1 MRTFP
6 VAALVASVMLTGS
19 AISASAAQAPKAA
32 PKATAT
38 HAPATHAAKEH
49 TAMGTVKSVDATTLV
64 LKTKKGDMSFNVG
77 SAMHKEV
84 ATTGANVTVHYKT
97 EGKTMTATDVMA
109 APAAT
114 AKKK

>member
-6 VAALVASVMLTGS
+6 VAALVASLMLTGS

-32 PKATAT
+32 PKTT
-38 HAPATHAAKEH
+38 TATHAAKDH

-97 EGKTMTATDVMA
+97 EGKTMTATDVTA
-109 APAAT
+109 APPVT

>member
-1 MRTFP
+1 MRTSP
-6 VAALVASVMLTGS
+6 VTALVASLMLTGS
-19 AISASAAQAPKAA
+19 AIGVSAAQAPKS
-32 PKATAT
+32 
-38 HAPATHAAKEH
+38 THAAKPAATHVAKEH
-49 TAMGTVKSVDATTLV
+49 SAMGTVKSVDATTLV
-64 LKTKKGDMSFNVG
+64 LKTKKGDMSFNIG

-109 APAAT
+109 APPAT